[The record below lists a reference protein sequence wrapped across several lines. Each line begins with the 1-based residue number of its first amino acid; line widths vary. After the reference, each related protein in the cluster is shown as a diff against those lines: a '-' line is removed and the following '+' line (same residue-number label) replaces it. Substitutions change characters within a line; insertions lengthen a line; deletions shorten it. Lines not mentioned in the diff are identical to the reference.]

1 MKPKDSCSNAA
12 ARTSRRRFAK
22 GIVASA
28 ALAAQPLVSSVSSN
42 AQTPPAPK
50 QSPAPPN
57 PQPTTNAAAPPPPS
71 PVAEAY
77 TAVARARFGAH
88 VTDEEMS
95 RIARDL
101 EGNVRSAERLRAV
114 KLNNS
119 DEPDFIFS
127 ADREIQKAK
136 VKRQK

>member
-12 ARTSRRRFAK
+12 AQVSRRRFAK

-28 ALAAQPLVSSVSSN
+28 ALAAAPLACSVSSN

-57 PQPTTNAAAPPPPS
+57 PQPTLNAAAPTPPS
-71 PVAEAY
+71 PVAGAY
-77 TAVARARFGAH
+77 TAVARARFGAQ

-95 RIARDL
+95 RIERDL
-101 EGNVRSAERLRAV
+101 EGNVRSTERLRAF

-119 DEPDFIFS
+119 DEPDFIFG
-127 ADREIQKAK
+127 AG
-136 VKRQK
+136 